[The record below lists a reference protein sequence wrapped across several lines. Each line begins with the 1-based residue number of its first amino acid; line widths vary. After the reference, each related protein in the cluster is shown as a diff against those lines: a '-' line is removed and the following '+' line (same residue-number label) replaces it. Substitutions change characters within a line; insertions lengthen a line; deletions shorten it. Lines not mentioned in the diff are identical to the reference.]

1 MTTLMQDDPR
11 LAALIDQA
19 RDNDWA
25 VIDEGDSVVFESA
38 DRLIVRQKGDELVMF
53 GSVSY
58 PGEPLYMS
66 DDYPFDLDIAMRFLR
81 GESWAL

>member
-1 MTTLMQDDPR
+1 MTTLMHDPR

-25 VIDEGDSVVFESA
+25 VTDEDDSVVFESA

-66 DDYPFDLDIAMRFLR
+66 DDYPFDLDLAMRFLR
-81 GESWAL
+81 GERWAL